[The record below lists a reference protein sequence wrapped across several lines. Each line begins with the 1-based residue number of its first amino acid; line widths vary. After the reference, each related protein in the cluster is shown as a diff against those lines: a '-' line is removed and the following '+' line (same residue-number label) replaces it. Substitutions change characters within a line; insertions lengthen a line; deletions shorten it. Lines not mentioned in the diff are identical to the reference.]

1 MLKGIGD
8 GEPVASDRFTVG
20 GHEWV
25 LLFYPDGK
33 RSTSDPNAPSPA
45 DDPYAALFVA
55 LIGEGPRPQ
64 GVVTSV
70 NGRVVRAFHRF
81 TLVDQSAEGA
91 RHITK
96 GRQRDQGAVKISCAR
111 QDPNARNCHGYRKFV
126 RRSVLESP
134 NNGYLKDDT
143 IVFRYEIELVVTSGG
158 ALNRPKQLA
167 PAIDVGAFP
176 TLGDQ
181 IRTLLTED
189 ADKTD
194 VVFEV
199 EGERFPAHSLVVA
212 ARSSAFRAMLRT
224 GAEMREGSEGIIR
237 IGDVR
242 APVFR
247 ALLQFLYSDEL
258 PDGTGRNTSHEF
270 SARRGDAEDAGKQS
284 ELGVARRR
292 AFANRGG
299 AGPGSGG
306 AGGAASS
313 LSLGNANA
321 SSAADTAGEL
331 DVAMTQH
338 LLVAADRFDL
348 TRLRAMCEAKLCDT
362 VEVETAATTLALA
375 EQNHALAL
383 KQACLQFVASH
394 LGEVMLTE
402 GYKHME
408 QSCPNLAGE
417 LLKTVAQQNQAA
429 AAAAAAAAA
438 NAALPEARLVAAPSG
453 PGAAAAGPGAAAAG
467 PGAAAAAPALP
478 PPSAAEDTFPT
489 HRDTHD
495 RRDAYMQQAN
505 AAMDRIAASAA
516 AAAAA
521 GQAAAA
527 AAAASP
533 DPDPSRGDVVAATR
547 EQSPRVS
554 RPAGLA
560 SEASRRAESVRLGLS
575 IRPPTSRVGRAPHW
589 ETMRPLD
596 AAREGSGPVG
606 PSSASPGDA
615 LGGPTPSGGI
625 PTERLPRL
633 TERAPA
639 RSRRSPEDSHL
650 DDDGDEPPPTDSD
663 LDDVGAAMGI
673 PPGAPRATAFLD
685 ARHPARRSRAAA
697 PRGAAAPIEDD
708 AEDADE
714 AAGAGARAAAG
725 AARAAGA
732 RPATRGAGAASPDA
746 EDGANATT
754 GRRVRRR
761 TGGEA

>member
-1 MLKGIGD
+1 MLSDLGAENASLLTDAHIAVALCFESNAGEHEHVISGYSLLKGIGD
-8 GEPVASDRFTVG
+8 GEPIASDRFAVG

-81 TLVDQSAEGA
+81 TLVDQSDGG

-143 IVFRYEIELVVTSGG
+143 IVIRYEIELVVTSGG

-258 PDGTGRNTSHEF
+258 PDGTGRNTSAEF
-270 SARRGDAEDAGKQS
+270 ASRRADGDDEAQYAYALAKS
-284 ELGVARRR
+284 EASARRR

-299 AGPGSGG
+299 SGG
-306 AGGAASS
+306 ASS
-313 LSLGNANA
+313 
-321 SSAADTAGEL
+321 SSPFGVPADAPEL
-331 DVAMTQH
+331 DIAMTQH

-408 QSCPNLAGE
+408 ESCPNLASE

-429 AAAAAAAAA
+429 AAAAVA
-438 NAALPEARLVAAPSG
+438 NAALPAPAPAPPG
-453 PGAAAAGPGAAAAG
+453 PGPAP
-467 PGAAAAAPALP
+467 AAPALP
-478 PPSAAEDTFPT
+478 P
-489 HRDTHD
+489 
-495 RRDAYMQQAN
+495 
-505 AAMDRIAASAA
+505 
-516 AAAAA
+516 
-521 GQAAAA
+521 AAAA
-527 AAAASP
+527 AAAADLTAMHRRGDAP
-533 DPDPSRGDVVAATR
+533 THQANVAVARLMDDALAAAAAAGAAAATTIAAIPATGQAAVAAAVNPNPDPSRGGDVAATR
-547 EQSPRVS
+547 ELSPRAP
-554 RPAGLA
+554 RQARAGPGPVG
-560 SEASRRAESVRLGLS
+560 EASRLAEAAQLGEPTRRPGFGTLPTDPPWEGVPVR
-575 IRPPTSRVGRAPHW
+575 
-589 ETMRPLD
+589 
-596 AAREGSGPVG
+596 GPVVRR
-606 PSSASPGDA
+606 PVVA
-615 LGGPTPSGGI
+615 LPPDLLSD
-625 PTERLPRL
+625 
-633 TERAPA
+633 
-639 RSRRSPEDSHL
+639 ED
-650 DDDGDEPPPTDSD
+650 GNEPPPTDSD
-663 LDDVGAAMGI
+663 LDDAAVAG
-673 PPGAPRATAFLD
+673 PPDVPTGPARSALLD
-685 ARHPARRSRAAA
+685 ERHPTRRSRWVA
-697 PRGAAAPIEDD
+697 PRGAEALD
-708 AEDADE
+708 EDAD
-714 AAGAGARAAAG
+714 ADAATAGAATAGAAAG
-725 AARAAGA
+725 AARAAAG
-732 RPATRGAGAASPDA
+732 RPSTRGAAAASPD
-746 EDGANATT
+746 DSANATT

-761 TGGEA
+761 TGGDS

>member
-1 MLKGIGD
+1 MISGYSLLKGIGD
-8 GEPVASDRFTVG
+8 GEPIASDRFTVG

-33 RSTSDPNAPSPA
+33 RSTSDPNAPVPA

-81 TLVDQSAEGA
+81 TLVDQSADGA

-143 IVFRYEIELVVTSGG
+143 IVIRYEIELVVTSGG
-158 ALNRPKQLA
+158 ALNRPKQLS

-181 IRTLLTED
+181 IRSLLVED

-194 VVFEV
+194 VIFEV

-224 GAEMREGSEGIIR
+224 GAEMREGSEGIIH

-270 SARRGDAEDAGKQS
+270 SSSRRGDADDDPARGAPAEPES
-284 ELGVARRR
+284 SARRR

-299 AGPGSGG
+299 G
-306 AGGAASS
+306 ASS
-313 LSLGNANA
+313 SSPLGP
-321 SSAADTAGEL
+321 SSDAPEL

-402 GYKHME
+402 GYRHME

-429 AAAAAAAAA
+429 AAAAAA
-438 NAALPEARLVAAPSG
+438 NAALPAPPPAPRG
-453 PGAAAAGPGAAAAG
+453 PGNAAAAE
-467 PGAAAAAPALP
+467 LP
-478 PPSAAEDTFPT
+478 PASEFLPAASADPAAI
-489 HRDTHD
+489 HRDGD
-495 RRDAYMQQAN
+495 ARRRDAQMRQAT
-505 AAMDRIAASAA
+505 AMMMRD
-516 AAAAA
+516 
-521 GQAAAA
+521 AAAA
-527 AAAASP
+527 AAAATAAAFPASGQAAAAVPVP
-533 DPDPSRGDVVAATR
+533 DPTRGGVGAVVWEQNPRVPLPSVAAARASRGAVGVA
-547 EQSPRVS
+547 S
-554 RPAGLA
+554 G
-560 SEASRRAESVRLGLS
+560 RAEPVQ
-575 IRPPTSRVGRAPHW
+575 PPVTVPA
-589 ETMRPLD
+589 D
-596 AAREGSGPVG
+596 
-606 PSSASPGDA
+606 SPGD
-615 LGGPTPSGGI
+615 GV
-625 PTERLPRL
+625 
-633 TERAPA
+633 PA
-639 RSRRSPEDSHL
+639 RARVGVSDGV
-650 DDDGDEPPPTDSD
+650 DNDGDELPPTDSD
-663 LDDVGAAMGI
+663 LDDAGVTI
-673 PPGAPRATAFLD
+673 PPD
-685 ARHPARRSRAAA
+685 ARPGPARSALLDERHPTRRSRVRRIVS
-697 PRGAAAPIEDD
+697 RGAAGEPADD
-708 AEDADE
+708 AGANAGATE
-714 AAGAGARAAAG
+714 AA
-725 AARAAGA
+725 
-732 RPATRGAGAASPDA
+732 PDA

-761 TGGEA
+761 TGGES

>member
-1 MLKGIGD
+1 MISGYSLLKGIGD
-8 GEPVASDRFTVG
+8 GEPIASDRFTVG

-81 TLVDQSAEGA
+81 TLVDQSAEGTTA

-270 SARRGDAEDAGKQS
+270 SARRGDAEDTGKQS
-284 ELGVARRR
+284 EASARRR

-299 AGPGSGG
+299 AGPG

-438 NAALPEARLVAAPSG
+438 NAALPEARLVAAPPG
-453 PGAAAAGPGAAAAG
+453 PGPAPPG

-478 PPSAAEDTFPT
+478 PPAAAEDLFPT
-489 HRDTHD
+489 HSDAHD

-521 GQAAAA
+521 GQAAAGGQAA

-533 DPDPSRGDVVAATR
+533 DPDPSRGGDVAATR
-547 EQSPRVS
+547 ERSPRGVA

-560 SEASRRAESVRLGLS
+560 SEASQRAAVSRLGLS

-596 AAREGSGPVG
+596 AAREGSGPA
-606 PSSASPGDA
+606 SASPGDA
-615 LGGPTPSGGI
+615 LGGPDGGI
-625 PTERLPRL
+625 PTADP
-633 TERAPA
+633 RAPA

-663 LDDVGAAMGI
+663 LDDVGAAI
-673 PPGAPRATAFLD
+673 PPGAPPATATAFLD

-714 AAGAGARAAAG
+714 AAGAAARAAVGAG
-725 AARAAGA
+725 RASRAAGA

>member
-1 MLKGIGD
+1 
-8 GEPVASDRFTVG
+8 
-20 GHEWV
+20 
-25 LLFYPDGK
+25 
-33 RSTSDPNAPSPA
+33 
-45 DDPYAALFVA
+45 
-55 LIGEGPRPQ
+55 
-64 GVVTSV
+64 
-70 NGRVVRAFHRF
+70 
-81 TLVDQSAEGA
+81 
-91 RHITK
+91 
-96 GRQRDQGAVKISCAR
+96 
-111 QDPNARNCHGYRKFV
+111 
-126 RRSVLESP
+126 
-134 NNGYLKDDT
+134 
-143 IVFRYEIELVVTSGG
+143 
-158 ALNRPKQLA
+158 
-167 PAIDVGAFP
+167 
-176 TLGDQ
+176 
-181 IRTLLTED
+181 
-189 ADKTD
+189 
-194 VVFEV
+194 
-199 EGERFPAHSLVVA
+199 
-212 ARSSAFRAMLRT
+212 
-224 GAEMREGSEGIIR
+224 
-237 IGDVR
+237 
-242 APVFR
+242 
-247 ALLQFLYSDEL
+247 
-258 PDGTGRNTSHEF
+258 
-270 SARRGDAEDAGKQS
+270 
-284 ELGVARRR
+284 
-292 AFANRGG
+292 
-299 AGPGSGG
+299 
-306 AGGAASS
+306 
-313 LSLGNANA
+313 
-321 SSAADTAGEL
+321 
-331 DVAMTQH
+331 
-338 LLVAADRFDL
+338 
-348 TRLRAMCEAKLCDT
+348 
-362 VEVETAATTLALA
+362 
-375 EQNHALAL
+375 
-383 KQACLQFVASH
+383 
-394 LGEVMLTE
+394 
-402 GYKHME
+402 
-408 QSCPNLAGE
+408 
-417 LLKTVAQQNQAA
+417 
-429 AAAAAAAAA
+429 
-438 NAALPEARLVAAPSG
+438 
-453 PGAAAAGPGAAAAG
+453 
-467 PGAAAAAPALP
+467 
-478 PPSAAEDTFPT
+478 
-489 HRDTHD
+489 
-495 RRDAYMQQAN
+495 MQQAN

-589 ETMRPLD
+589 ETMRALD

-615 LGGPTPSGGI
+615 LGGFDGGI

-663 LDDVGAAMGI
+663 LDDVGAAI

>member
-1 MLKGIGD
+1 VISGYSLLKGIGD
-8 GEPVASDRFTVG
+8 GEPIASDRFTVG

-270 SARRGDAEDAGKQS
+270 SARRGDTEDTGKQS
-284 ELGVARRR
+284 EASARRR

-299 AGPGSGG
+299 AGPGS
-306 AGGAASS
+306 GGAASS

-438 NAALPEARLVAAPSG
+438 NAALPEARLVAAPPG
-453 PGAAAAGPGAAAAG
+453 PGPAPPG

-478 PPSAAEDTFPT
+478 PPAAAEDLFPT
-489 HRDTHD
+489 HSDAHD

-527 AAAASP
+527 AAASP
-533 DPDPSRGDVVAATR
+533 DPDPSRGGDVAATR
-547 EQSPRVS
+547 ERSPRGVA

-560 SEASRRAESVRLGLS
+560 SDASQRATVARLGLS

-596 AAREGSGPVG
+596 AAREGSGPA
-606 PSSASPGDA
+606 SASPGDA
-615 LGGPTPSGGI
+615 LGGPDGGI
-625 PTERLPRL
+625 PTADP
-633 TERAPA
+633 RAPA

-663 LDDVGAAMGI
+663 LDDVGAAI
-673 PPGAPRATAFLD
+673 PPGAPPATAFLD

-708 AEDADE
+708 AEDADADE
-714 AAGAGARAAAG
+714 AAGAGARAAARAVG
-725 AARAAGA
+725 AGRAWRAAGA